1 MKIQAIVVDC
11 HSSGDSLRLLL
22 YFCEP
27 DNNKLAGEC
36 SEFCVRVSVDFS
48 VCAGGTSVRGLPHS
62 VAQNNSRQKST
73 DLKIAGYVTIF
84 FETELPAVAQSRSD
98 PAKTL
103 TEERRRSERK

>member
-11 HSSGDSLRLLL
+11 HSSGDSLRLPL

-48 VCAGGTSVRGLPHS
+48 VYAGGTSVRGLPHS
-62 VAQNNSRQKST
+62 VTQNNSRQKST